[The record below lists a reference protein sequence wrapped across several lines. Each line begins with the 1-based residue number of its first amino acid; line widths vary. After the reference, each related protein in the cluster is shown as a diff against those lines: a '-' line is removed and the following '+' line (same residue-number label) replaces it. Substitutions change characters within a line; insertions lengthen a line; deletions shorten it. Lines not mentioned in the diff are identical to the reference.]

1 MTKTYLRTALS
12 CVALVAVAGA
22 AQAADMYR
30 KAPPATPIETPV
42 SAYNWTGFYAGANL
56 GAEFLRDT
64 ATNGVTRRRMDARS
78 VFGGVQAGYNW
89 QTGPWVLG
97 AEADIGYGHPTRTR
111 AFGANT
117 LKVEEGASGTVRGR
131 AGYAIDRT
139 LVYGTGGL
147 AWANFETTANGAQKK
162 DDTRVGYVVGAGV
175 EHAVT
180 NNVSVKGE
188 YLYENFGKTTAN
200 FAAPVGATRQSLSDH
215 IVRVGV
221 NYKF

>member
-12 CVALVAVAGA
+12 CVALVAVAGS

-56 GAEFLRDT
+56 GGEFLRDT
-64 ATNGVTRRRMDARS
+64 TVNGATRRRMDSRS
-78 VFGGVQAGYNW
+78 IFGGVQAGYNW
-89 QTGPWVLG
+89 QTGPWVVG

-117 LKVEEGASGTVRGR
+117 LKVEEGFTGTARAR

-139 LVYGTGGL
+139 LFYGTGGL
-147 AWANFETTANGAQKK
+147 AWANF
-162 DDTRVGYVVGAGV
+162 
-175 EHAVT
+175 
-180 NNVSVKGE
+180 
-188 YLYENFGKTTAN
+188 
-200 FAAPVGATRQSLSDH
+200 
-215 IVRVGV
+215 
-221 NYKF
+221 